1 MSYTFSTVFL
11 SLLLKTLPQPN
22 AQNLQTGYYQEV
34 NGQMPA
40 EGAWEKYCMYLKYIL
55 GQFSP
60 IASISGNG
68 SLFISNERSFTKY
81 TAYERL

>member
-1 MSYTFSTVFL
+1 MSYAFSTAFL

-40 EGAWEKYCMYLKYIL
+40 EGA
-55 GQFSP
+55 
-60 IASISGNG
+60 
-68 SLFISNERSFTKY
+68 
-81 TAYERL
+81 